1 MPKTT
6 QLIFEQLLLFQ
17 LKLLLLEDVV
27 IGIFKQNCRLS
38 FIYFG
43 ICKFQV

>member
-6 QLIFEQLLLFQ
+6 QLIFELLLFQ